1 MKAGGYAGRI
11 AFVDLSR
18 GKTWWEELSPEQV
31 LPFIG
36 GCGLSYSLLRENFR
50 GQGDPLEPD
59 NPIIIAV
66 GPLVGTPTPSA
77 AKFQITSRFPNPAGQ
92 DRYFIGSASSGS
104 RRFALQLKNAG
115 FDALVLSGRARR
127 PSFIMV
133 DNLDIQIMD
142 ASNLWGKTDIY
153 QATDILTDIF
163 PGSGVIAIGA
173 AGENLV
179 RFSLAIT
186 DKTSTAGRNGLGAV
200 FGAKNLK
207 AIVAR
212 GDMGVE
218 INNPQRFLKAVTK
231 IHRQVVAHP
240 ATKQHQSLGL
250 HAHWDVYRVTM
261 NPGLWPRKK
270 WEQYYGPAVAPQ
282 AIHQN
287 LPCTACLL
295 GCRSSFTVEINEWV
309 QEITHTG
316 TFLHLGTIGQAS
328 GLEDW
333 RKSALILHRC
343 NQAGMSVV
351 EFRGIIRYLSL
362 AAPDHPEVRQIKLEE
377 GLPAYERLLEMIISR
392 KGIGH
397 ALAGGWLAIA
407 REFGEDP
414 GKYLSL
420 VKGAACTYDA
430 RATKL
435 DAPRFNIVV
444 NPRGAMH
451 GQSHST
457 TSTPLRKPEA
467 IAGELRE
474 MGLAAHEIKRII
486 NGENLNVGRLT
497 RHVQDSGMAM
507 DCLGVCV
514 MYKIPGFLHLTN
526 LAEIYSAVTGH
537 ETSPKDL
544 KTAGE
549 RAFNLL
555 KVLNGRAG
563 FKRSDD
569 TFPEIWL
576 QPRTTPDGT
585 EYLTDY
591 YRHKK
596 LDQEDLAGVLSDY
609 YLERGWNPETGLPET
624 ATLERLGLS

>member
-1 MKAGGYAGRI
+1 MKPGGYAGRI
-11 AFVDLSR
+11 AFADLSSE
-18 GKTWWEELSPEQV
+18 KTWWEELTPEQV
-31 LPFIG
+31 MPFIG
-36 GCGLSYSLLRENFR
+36 GCGLNYSLLKESFT
-50 GQGDPLEPD
+50 GHGDPLAPE
-59 NPIIIAV
+59 NPIIIGV

-77 AKFQITSRFPNPAGQ
+77 AKFQITSRFPNPAGP
-92 DRYFIGSASSGS
+92 DSRCFLGSASSGS
-104 RRFALQLKNAG
+104 RRFALMLKNAG
-115 FDALVLSGRARR
+115 FDALVITGRAKS

-133 DNLDIQIMD
+133 DNLEIRILD

-153 QATDILTDIF
+153 QTTDILTETF

-186 DKTSTAGRNGLGAV
+186 DKTSTVGRNGLGAV
-200 FGAKNLK
+200 FGSKNLK
-207 AIVAR
+207 AVAAR

-218 INNPQRFLKAVTK
+218 INDPQRFVRAVTK
-231 IHRQVVAHP
+231 IHRQIEAHP
-240 ATKQHQSLGL
+240 ATTQHRSLGL
-250 HAHWDVYRVTM
+250 HANWDVYRITM
-261 NPGLWPRKK
+261 NPGLWPREK
-270 WEQYYGPAVAPQ
+270 WERYYGPAVAPR

-295 GCRSSFTVEINEWV
+295 GCRSSFEVDVTEGVR
-309 QEITHTG
+309 EITHTG
-316 TFLHLGTIGQAS
+316 TFLHLGTVGQAS

-362 AAPDHPEVRQIKLEE
+362 VAPDHPEVRRIKLEE
-377 GLPAYERLLEMIISR
+377 GLPAYERLLRIIIDR
-392 KGIGH
+392 RGIGDV
-397 ALAGGWLAIA
+397 LANGWLAMS

-457 TSTPLRKPEA
+457 TSTPLMKPEA
-467 IAGELRE
+467 IAGELQE
-474 MGLAAHEIKRII
+474 MGLAAHEIKKII
-486 NGENLNVGRLT
+486 DGENLNVGRLT

-526 LAEIYSAVTGH
+526 LAEVYSAVTGH
-537 ETSPKDL
+537 ETTPQDL

-555 KVLNGRAG
+555 KILNARAG
-563 FKRSDD
+563 FGRADD
-569 TFPEIWL
+569 AFPEIWL
-576 QPRTTPDGT
+576 QPKNTPNGT
-585 EYLTDY
+585 EYLMDY

-596 LDQEDLAGVLSDY
+596 LDKDDLAGVLSDY

-624 ATLERLGLS
+624 ATLVRLGL